1 MNAAGQDHE
10 FCLSLA
16 NHRLFQNDP
25 STILCKFLFAFTLGL
40 SNALTG
46 NACCKVAWCS
56 DSFLI
61 VQQNDLLHE
70 LCTQV
75 MKGNPSP
82 AGCRE
87 SGMSCKQTKP
97 RKESQSG
104 FWGWILFDSGYTDQ
118 SYRCHHLSLHLQGD
132 KYCPSGS
139 RHLEYGC
146 VEYGILLQAGLSPA
160 AWSAHTCGPVRP
172 AWLPCRPWCICCMET
187 QRVTQQGRLC
197 HQAAGQAG
205 AQPSTQ
211 LSPRCP
217 TQLSPLTGR
226 QWQDLAPSRPSTP
239 ALSPSPALCC

>member
-1 MNAAGQDHE
+1 MGPRASCDKHSCSVNAAGQDHE
-10 FCLSLA
+10 FCLPLA

-139 RHLEYGC
+139 RHPEYGC

-160 AWSAHTCGPVRP
+160 ASGLLTHVA
-172 AWLPCRPWCICCMET
+172 LY
-187 QRVTQQGRLC
+187 
-197 HQAAGQAG
+197 
-205 AQPSTQ
+205 AQPG
-211 LSPRCP
+211 CP
-217 TQLSPLTGR
+217 AVPGAFAAWGLR
-226 QWQDLAPSRPSTP
+226 E
-239 ALSPSPALCC
+239 